1 MKLVILMLIF
11 SWITT
16 IVLFTL
22 WLNDIENGWYAF
34 GILLNFNIT
43 IFFYLRWIYLI
54 DQEDY
59 EQ

>member
-34 GILLNFNIT
+34 GILLNFNTT

-59 EQ
+59 EH

>member
-1 MKLVILMLIF
+1 MKLVIFMLIF
-11 SWITT
+11 FSIAT

-43 IFFYLRWIYLI
+43 IFFYLRWIYLT
-54 DQEDY
+54 DQEDH
-59 EQ
+59 EH